1 MNLKTIKGMFFLAAT
16 VAVAAGMMFPQ
27 DVAAAPQIGQGS
39 VTLSQR
45 GSQRISVTYSL
56 TGGPAVVTVDFQ
68 TNGVSV
74 GAARFTSLE
83 GDVNQRVAN
92 GEHSLTWNVL
102 EDWPEFKVTDNSLTA
117 VVTAWTDDCPP
128 DYMALDLTG
137 TVGTRYYTCAE
148 AVPGGVTNYL
158 YKTDRLL
165 MRKIPA
171 CNKTFRMGSPA
182 ADLGHSSTETPHLV
196 TFTKDFWLGVYPV
209 TQRQQL
215 LAHGNI
221 DQCTFT
227 NEADSATRP
236 ANGGSNKI
244 FRNNTS
250 VAGNPNSPSVL
261 RSLRSVTGM
270 NLDLPTEAQWEFACR
285 AGVDAALYS
294 GWDLDGTTTSDRLG
308 ELAWYAGNSG
318 GETHPVGRK
327 APNAFGLYDMLG
339 NVRELVLDQFSDPQS
354 YNPTTD
360 PVVATGNG
368 QIYKGGS
375 FNDPS
380 GSCRTAGRW
389 TGSSISWSSTSPMY
403 GFRCAMNIT
412 PSSAAAA
419 SSAGVSLAYDGA
431 RRTITVSYALENEG
445 AVVTAA
451 FYKNGEQI
459 PAAECR
465 NLAGDIN
472 KFVAAGSRSFQWRP
486 DLNGDAAVFDASA
499 LSVRLTMW
507 PTGNEPPYLV
517 AELSGATGL
526 SYYASADDIPGGV
539 TGSAC
544 KTEKLVLRR
553 IPAAG
558 QSCTLGSPSSETG
571 RNSDEPQHAVN
582 FSKDYYIGAYPLTQ
596 RQMFLVKGDFANSK
610 FTNAVDSAMR
620 PADSCSFKL
629 ARGRSAGTN
638 AATTPESTSILGL
651 LRTKTGLDIDLP
663 TEAEWEFAARAGNA
677 GPFWTD
683 IGNIA
688 WYAEN
693 ADGET
698 HPVGL
703 KLANGYGLFDMQGNV
718 RECTLDWYNATPTSG
733 TDPYQGSGGDIVYR
747 SGGFDQ
753 PVSDCRV
760 ARRRW
765 VGWSNTDTHNGFRVA
780 IRKYAT
786 ASTPVTTADG
796 VLAEAVDVAGWHWAV
811 SQPSGF
817 DPERAFVIIVR

>member
-1 MNLKTIKGMFFLAAT
+1 MNLKTIKGMLCLAVTAT
-16 VAVAAGMMFPQ
+16 FATGLALPQ
-27 DVAAAPQIGQGS
+27 GTAAAPQIGPNS
-39 VTLSQR
+39 VTLAQR
-45 GSQRISVTYSL
+45 GSQRISVTYLL

-68 TNGVSV
+68 TNGVSI

-92 GEHSLTWNVL
+92 GEHSLTWNVS
-102 EDWPEFKVTDNSLTA
+102 EDWPEFKATGNSLTA

-137 TVGTRYYTCAE
+137 TEGTRYYTCAE
-148 AVPGGVTNYL
+148 AVPGGVTNDL

-165 MRKIPA
+165 MRKIHA

-209 TQRQQL
+209 TQRQQF
-215 LAHGNI
+215 LAYGNI

-227 NEADSATRP
+227 DEADSATRP

-250 VAGNPNSPSVL
+250 VTGNPNSPSVL
-261 RSLRSVTGM
+261 RSLRAVTGV

-285 AGVDAALYS
+285 AGVDSALYS
-294 GWDLDGTTTSDRLG
+294 GWDLDDVTTSDRLG

-318 GETHPVGRK
+318 GETHPVGQK
-327 APNAFGLYDMLG
+327 KPNAFGLYDMLG
-339 NVRELVLDQFSDPQS
+339 NVRELVLDMFSDPQS

-360 PVVATGNG
+360 PVAANGNG

-380 GSCRTAGRW
+380 GSCRTARRW
-389 TGSSISWSSTSPMY
+389 TGSAIGWSATSPMY

-412 PSSAAAA
+412 PSAAAAA
-419 SSAGVSLAYDGA
+419 SSADVSLAYDGA
-431 RRTITVSYALENEG
+431 RRTVTVSYALENEG

-451 FYKNGEQI
+451 FYRDGERI
-459 PAAECR
+459 PAADCR
-465 NLAGDIN
+465 DVIGDVN
-472 KFVAAGSRSFQWRP
+472 KFVAVGARSFQWRP
-486 DLNGDAAVFDASA
+486 DFDGDAAVFDAGS

-507 PTGNEPPYLV
+507 PAGNEPPYLV
-517 AELSGATGL
+517 SELSGAAGL
-526 SYYASADDIPGGV
+526 FYYASADDIPGGV
-539 TGSAC
+539 ADRAC

-553 IPAAG
+553 IPAGG
-558 QSCTLGSPSSETG
+558 QSCTLGSPSGETG
-571 RNSDEPQHAVN
+571 RNSDEPQHTVN
-582 FSKDYYIGAYPLTQ
+582 FSKDYYIGTYPLTQ
-596 RQMFLVKGDFANSK
+596 RQLFLVKGDFAK
-610 FTNAVDSAMR
+610 CTFTNTVDSALR

-629 ARGRSAGTN
+629 ARGRSAGAN

-651 LRTKTGLDIDLP
+651 LRTRTGLALDLP

-683 IGNIA
+683 IGSIA

-693 ADGET
+693 AGGET

-703 KLANGYGLFDMQGNV
+703 KLANAYGLFDMQGNV

-753 PVSDCRV
+753 SVSDCRV

-765 VGWSNTDTHNGFRVA
+765 VGWSNTDAHNGFRVA

-786 ASTPVTTADG
+786 ASTPVSTADG
-796 VLAEAVDVAGWHWAV
+796 VLAEAVDVAGRHRAV
-811 SQPSGF
+811 SQPSNF
-817 DPERAFVIIVR
+817 NPQRAFVIIVR

>member
-1 MNLKTIKGMFFLAAT
+1 MMKFRKTGGATLFTAAASLAVMSAM
-16 VAVAAGMMFPQ
+16 AA
-27 DVAAAPQIGQGS
+27 AAAPQIEPGS
-39 VTLSQR
+39 VALSQR
-45 GSQRISVTYSL
+45 GSQRLCVSYRLS
-56 TGGPAVVTVDFQ
+56 GGPAVVTVDFR
-68 TNGVSV
+68 TNNVSV
-74 GAARFTSLE
+74 GAARFTSLT
-83 GDVNQRVAN
+83 GDVNKRVEN
-92 GEHSLTWNVL
+92 GARSLTWNVT
-102 EDWPEFKVTDNSLTA
+102 EDWPEFKATNNALTA

-137 TVGTRYYTCAE
+137 TEGTRYYTCAA
-148 AVPGGVTNYL
+148 AVPGGVTNDL

-171 CNKTFRMGSPA
+171 CNQTFRMGSPA

-250 VAGNPNSPSVL
+250 VTGNPNSPSVL
-261 RSLRSVTGM
+261 RSLRTVTGV

-294 GWDLDGTTTSDRLG
+294 GWDLDDLTTSARLG

-318 GETHPVGRK
+318 GETHPVGLK
-327 APNAFGLYDMLG
+327 TPNAFGLYDMLG

-354 YNPTTD
+354 YNPTMD

-380 GSCRTAGRW
+380 ESCRTAKRW
-389 TGSSISWSSTSPMY
+389 TGGSIGWSATSPMY

-412 PSSAAAA
+412 PSAAAAA
-419 SSAGVSLAYDGA
+419 SSADVSLAYDGA
-431 RRTITVSYALENEG
+431 RRTVTVSYELENEG

-451 FYKNGEQI
+451 FYRDGERI
-459 PAAECR
+459 PAEDCR
-465 NLAGDIN
+465 DVIGDVN
-472 KFVAAGSRSFQWRP
+472 KFVAVGARSFQWRP
-486 DLNGDAAVFDASA
+486 DLEGDAAVFDAGA

-507 PTGNEPPYLV
+507 PAGNEPPYLV
-517 AELSGATGL
+517 TELSGATGL

-539 TGSAC
+539 TGRAC

-558 QSCTLGSPSSETG
+558 QSFSMGSPSGETG
-571 RNSDEPQHAVN
+571 RNSDEAQHAVN
-582 FSKDYYIGAYPLTQ
+582 FSKDYYIGIYPFTQ
-596 RQMFLVKGDFANSK
+596 RQVFLVKGDFANCTFIHS
-610 FTNAVDSAMR
+610 VDSALR

-629 ARGRSAGTN
+629 ARGRSAGASAT
-638 AATTPESTSILGL
+638 TTPESTSILGL
-651 LRTKTGLDIDLP
+651 LRTRTGLGLDLP

-683 IGNIA
+683 IGSIA

-693 ADGET
+693 AGGET

-703 KLANGYGLFDMQGNV
+703 KLANAYGLFDMQGNV
-718 RECTLDWYNATPTSG
+718 RECTLDWYNATPAAG

-765 VGWSNTDTHNGFRVA
+765 VGWSNTDAHNGFRVA

-786 ASTPVTTADG
+786 ASTPVVTADG
-796 VLAEAVDVAGWHWAV
+796 VLAEAADVAGRHWAV
-811 SQPSGF
+811 SPPSNF
-817 DPERAFVIIVR
+817 NPQRAFAIILR

>member
-1 MNLKTIKGMFFLAAT
+1 MNLKTIKEMFSLAAT

-148 AVPGGVTNYL
+148 AVPGGVTNDL

-209 TQRQQL
+209 TQRQQF

-244 FRNNTS
+244 FRNNTN
-250 VAGNPNSPSVL
+250 VTGNPSSPSVL
-261 RSLRSVTGM
+261 RSLRSVTGV

-294 GWDLDGTTTSDRLG
+294 GWDLDGMTTSDRLG
-308 ELAWYAGNSG
+308 ELAWYAGNSS
-318 GETHPVGRK
+318 GETHPVGEK

-354 YNPTTD
+354 YAPVTD
-360 PVVATGNG
+360 PVTGTGNG

-389 TGSSISWSSTSPMY
+389 TGNSISWSATSPMY

-412 PSSAAAA
+412 PSAAAAAA
-419 SSAGVSLAYDGA
+419 SSGVSLAYDGA
-431 RRTITVSYALENEG
+431 RRTVTVSYALENEG

-451 FYKNGEQI
+451 FYRNGEQI
-459 PAAECR
+459 PAAEYR
-465 NLAGDIN
+465 NLVGDVN

-486 DLNGDAAVFDASA
+486 NLDGDAAVFDAGA

-507 PTGNEPPYLV
+507 PAGNEPPYLV

-526 SYYASADDIPGGV
+526 SYYASDDDIPGGV
-539 TGSAC
+539 TDRAC

-558 QSCTLGSPSSETG
+558 QSFSMGSPGSETG
-571 RNSDEPQHAVN
+571 RDSNEYQHTVSL
-582 FSKDYYIGAYPLTQ
+582 SKDFYIGVYPFTQ
-596 RQMFLVKGDFANSK
+596 RQLFLVKGDFSTCS
-610 FTNAVDSAMR
+610 FTDAIDSAMR
-620 PADSCSFKL
+620 PVDSTSLKL
-629 ARGRSAGTN
+629 ARGRFAGDTG
-638 AATTPESTSILGL
+638 ATAPEGTSILGL
-651 LRTKTGLDIDLP
+651 LRTRTGLALDFP
-663 TEAEWEFAARAGNA
+663 TEAEWEYAARAGNA
-677 GPFWTD
+677 GPFYASLGD
-683 IGNIA
+683 IA

-693 ADGET
+693 AGGET

-703 KLANGYGLFDMQGNV
+703 KQPNAFGLYDIQGNV
-718 RECTLDWYNATPTSG
+718 RECALDNFVQTPSSG
-733 TDPYQGSGGDIVYR
+733 TDPYCGTGGNAVYR

-753 PVSDCRV
+753 PESDCRV

-765 VGWSNTDTHNGFRVA
+765 TSWSNTDAHNGFRVA

-786 ASTPVTTADG
+786 ASTPVTTVDG
-796 VLAEAVDVAGWHWAV
+796 VLAEAVDVAGWHSAV
-811 SQPSGF
+811 SLPSSF
-817 DPERAFVIIVR
+817 DPQRAFVIVIR